1 MENKDKEKEKEK
13 EKDED
18 TKGSLKHIV
27 DKKGKEN
34 DMLTERDEIDK
45 EHSSMEENILS
56 LSTTN
61 KPRKIISLTSLFEEI
76 SPGKVTVKQ
85 NEINKYNYDFQLMK
99 VHDSNNNNHNN
110 NRDNN
115 DNSNDDNEDN
125 KDKNS
130 NGNNNNNNNNNDDKI
145 IDDNEND
152 GYYRIESM
160 YGTLEENQTISIISP
175 LYDEN
180 NYNDNSNNIN
190 NKKEIDKNIDSE
202 NNYSS
207 FYKENQIQN
216 LSSRSKLIRKIHV
229 GTITPD
235 SKLKT
240 TRFEE
245 GAREEGRRD
254 SGDNG
259 VTKKLSIGT
268 TVIFFYI
275 VILIQFFSILVFNF
289 FYFFIFYSF
298 AFFIFHLF
306 PLIFIILIIFIM
318 LVIMHFHYLILST

>member
-115 DNSNDDNEDN
+115 DNSNDDNE
-125 KDKNS
+125 
-130 NGNNNNNNNNNDDKI
+130 
-145 IDDNEND
+145 ND

-190 NKKEIDKNIDSE
+190 NKKEIDKNIDNE